1 MALPFTRE
9 QFFGV
14 FSQFNQSFWPVA
26 ALFWVAAVITVV
38 AAASGRLRIGRRVS
52 ILLALLWA
60 WNAVGYHALLFT
72 RINPA
77 AWVFAALF
85 AVEALLFAWAA
96 ARCVEYFSS
105 PRPMRA
111 VGIGLTCY
119 ALAYPFLNLAL
130 GHAYPA
136 SPTFGVPCPTVILT
150 IGLLLTA
157 SGTVPA
163 ILMIVPALWG
173 YVGGSAAVL
182 LGVKAD
188 YVLLAAG
195 VLMSAVVLVRLA
207 RPRLL
212 RDARPDH
219 SAASNT
225 RKY

>member
-14 FSQFNQSFWPVA
+14 FSQYNDSFWPVA
-26 ALFWVAAVITVV
+26 ALFWVAAVISLV
-38 AAASGRLRIGRRVS
+38 AAATGRLTLGRRLSV
-52 ILLALLWA
+52 LLALLWS

-96 ARCVEYFSS
+96 ARRVGYFTSS
-105 PRPMRA
+105 APMRA
-111 VGIGLTCY
+111 VGIGLACY
-119 ALAYPFLNLAL
+119 ALAYPFLNFAL

-173 YVGGSAAVL
+173 YVGGSAAIL

-219 SAASNT
+219 SAASKT

>member
-9 QFFGV
+9 QFFDV
-14 FSQFNQSFWPVA
+14 FSQFNHSFWAVA

-38 AAASGRLRIGRRVS
+38 AAASGRLSIGRKVN

-77 AWVFAALF
+77 AWLFAALF
-85 AVEALLFAWAA
+85 AAEAMLFAWAA
-96 ARCVEYFSS
+96 ARRVEYFSS
-105 PRPMRA
+105 PGQMRA

-173 YVGGSAAVL
+173 YVGGSAAIL

-207 RPRLL
+207 RPSLL
-212 RDARPDH
+212 RDGERDQ
-219 SAASNT
+219 SAASKT